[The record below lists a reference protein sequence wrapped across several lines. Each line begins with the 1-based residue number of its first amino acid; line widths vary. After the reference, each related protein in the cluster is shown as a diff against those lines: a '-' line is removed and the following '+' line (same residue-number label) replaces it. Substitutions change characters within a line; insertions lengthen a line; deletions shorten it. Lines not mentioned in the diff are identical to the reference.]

1 MQDTNDKMNEL
12 MDAFNK
18 KLKTRRI
25 LLMSKY
31 TDITEAPISVQD
43 EIYTIQT
50 LLNILEVSESDYIT
64 EKVKSSNEIEINVT
78 LIEEY
83 ENNLKKFDIFKEMNS
98 SDVSEKDE
106 SEYIKKEQEKINK
119 IPVNQYTIRKQLIEE
134 KYPNIENAPQS
145 IIDEYKNLEILIKMI
160 NESNNDGIE
169 KEEAEDQTK
178 IDVKNI
184 KIYNSIL
191 KINKTLQIINSRH
204 LQPPKKVIDE
214 AIDKKIDEQINS
226 IPNDREELKRKIR
239 ENELRI
245 DAITKSSKMISD
257 IDQTININTEIKNS
271 VNQEIKEQSASI
283 LLESLKAK
291 IEEQLKTKTE
301 QNITIVNPEVKIE
314 QNINISEPQIK
325 VENTSAPIVE
335 EIKIEKTIEP
345 LDEQVIDI
353 IDNEHDETNIIERI
367 YQAHFK
373 TESKPDKDGIIVA
386 KSVPVEKKEVKVDEK
401 ETKVEEKKPQTPEK
415 VVMAVQT
422 LIKGQEK
429 TLISPEYIKQNEK
442 SEIFK
447 KVEKD
452 IKEEKVSVNPVKTI
466 TKKDL
471 EAIYGQRKNEPGF
484 YEAID
489 IVNEAL
495 EKDKK

>member
-31 TDITEAPISVQD
+31 SDITEAPISVQD

-50 LLNILEVSESDYIT
+50 LLNILEVSESDYTT

-271 VNQEIKEQSASI
+271 VNQETKEQSASR

-301 QNITIVNPEVKIE
+301 QNITILNPEIKVE

-325 VENTSAPIVE
+325 VENTPAPIVE
-335 EIKIEKTIEP
+335 EIKIELTE
-345 LDEQVIDI
+345 EQIIDI
-353 IDNEHDETNIIERI
+353 IDTEHDETNIIEQI

-386 KSVPVEKKEVKVDEK
+386 KSVPVEKKEVKLDEK
-401 ETKVEEKKPQTPEK
+401 ETKVEEKKSQTPEK

>member
-1 MQDTNDKMNEL
+1 MKNTNDKMNEL

-31 TDITEAPISVQD
+31 SDITSAPISVQD

-50 LLNILEVSESDYIT
+50 LLNILEVSESDFTT
-64 EKVKSSNEIEINVT
+64 EKVKSSNNIEINVT

-106 SEYIKKEQEKINK
+106 SEYIRKEQEKIDK

-145 IIDEYKNLEILIKMI
+145 IIDEYKNLEILIKLI
-160 NESNNDGIE
+160 NESNNEGIE
-169 KEEAEDQTK
+169 TEEADDKTR
-178 IDVKNI
+178 IDIKNI

-245 DAITKSSKMISD
+245 EAITKSSKMISN

-271 VNQEIKEQSASI
+271 VSQELKEPSSSSI
-283 LLESLKAK
+283 LESLKAK
-291 IEEQLKTKTE
+291 SEQELNSK
-301 QNITIVNPEVKIE
+301 P
-314 QNINISEPQIK
+314 
-325 VENTSAPIVE
+325 
-335 EIKIEKTIEP
+335 EIKE
-345 LDEQVIDI
+345 EQVINKLNVEIGKDNNIDILKSKSIEETKSEDILPVEEQESNI
-353 IDNEHDETNIIERI
+353 IDEEQDETNIIEQI
-367 YQAHFK
+367 YKAHFE
-373 TESKPDKDGIIVA
+373 TQNKPDKDGIIVA
-386 KSVPVEKKEVKVDEK
+386 KSVPVEKKEI
-401 ETKVEEKKPQTPEK
+401 KVEEKKPQTPEK

-429 TLISPEYIKQNEK
+429 TLISPEYIKETGK
-442 SEIFK
+442 TEIFK
-447 KVEKD
+447 KPEKEE
-452 IKEEKVSVNPVKTI
+452 KEEKVSLNPVKTI
-466 TKKDL
+466 TRQDL

-489 IVNEAL
+489 IVNEEL

>member
-50 LLNILEVSESDYIT
+50 LLNILEVSESDYTT

-271 VNQEIKEQSASI
+271 VNQETKEQSASS

-301 QNITIVNPEVKIE
+301 QNITILNPEVKIE
-314 QNINISEPQIK
+314 QNINILEPQIK
-325 VENTSAPIVE
+325 VENTSTPIVE
-335 EIKIEKTIEP
+335 EIKIELTE
-345 LDEQVIDI
+345 EQIIDI
-353 IDNEHDETNIIERI
+353 IDTEHDETNIIEQI

-429 TLISPEYIKQNEK
+429 TLISPEYINETQK
-442 SEIFK
+442 AEIFK
-447 KVEKD
+447 KVDKD

>member
-50 LLNILEVSESDYIT
+50 LLNILEVSESDYTT

-191 KINKTLQIINSRH
+191 KINKTLQIINSKH

-214 AIDKKIDEQINS
+214 AIDKKIDEQLNS

-271 VNQEIKEQSASI
+271 VNQETKEQSASS

-301 QNITIVNPEVKIE
+301 QNI
-314 QNINISEPQIK
+314 NISEPQIK
-325 VENTSAPIVE
+325 VENTPAPIVE

-353 IDNEHDETNIIERI
+353 IDNEHDETNIIEQI
-367 YQAHFK
+367 YQEHFK

>member
-50 LLNILEVSESDYIT
+50 LLNILEVSESDYTT

-160 NESNNDGIE
+160 NESDVDGIE

-271 VNQEIKEQSASI
+271 VNQEIKEQSASR
-283 LLESLKAK
+283 LLENLKAK
-291 IEEQLKTKTE
+291 IEEQLNTK
-301 QNITIVNPEVKIE
+301 QNITILNPEIKVE

-325 VENTSAPIVE
+325 VENTSTPIVE
-335 EIKIEKTIEP
+335 EIKIELTE
-345 LDEQVIDI
+345 EQIIDI
-353 IDNEHDETNIIERI
+353 IDTEHDETNIIEQI

-386 KSVPVEKKEVKVDEK
+386 RSVPVEKKEVKVDEK

-429 TLISPEYIKQNEK
+429 TLISPEYINETQK
-442 SEIFK
+442 AEIFK
-447 KVEKD
+447 KVDKD

>member
-50 LLNILEVSESDYIT
+50 LLNILEVSESDYTT

-214 AIDKKIDEQINS
+214 AIYKKIDEQINS

-271 VNQEIKEQSASI
+271 VNQENKERSASR

-325 VENTSAPIVE
+325 VENTPAPIVE
-335 EIKIEKTIEP
+335 EIKIELTE
-345 LDEQVIDI
+345 EQIIDI
-353 IDNEHDETNIIERI
+353 IDTEHDETNIIEQI

-373 TESKPDKDGIIVA
+373 AENKPDKDGIIVA
-386 KSVPVEKKEVKVDEK
+386 KSVPVEKKEIKLDEK
-401 ETKVEEKKPQTPEK
+401 EVKVEEKKPQTPEK

>member
-50 LLNILEVSESDYIT
+50 LLNILEVSESDYTT

-160 NESNNDGIE
+160 NESDVDGIE

-271 VNQEIKEQSASI
+271 VNQEIKEQSASR
-283 LLESLKAK
+283 LLENLKAK
-291 IEEQLKTKTE
+291 IEEQLNTK
-301 QNITIVNPEVKIE
+301 QNITILNPEIKVE

-325 VENTSAPIVE
+325 VENTSTPIVE
-335 EIKIEKTIEP
+335 EIKIELTE
-345 LDEQVIDI
+345 EQIIDI
-353 IDNEHDETNIIERI
+353 IDTEHDETNIIEQI

-429 TLISPEYIKQNEK
+429 TLISPEYIKQTEK

>member
-1 MQDTNDKMNEL
+1 MQNTNDKMNEL

-18 KLKTRRI
+18 KLKIRRI

-31 TDITEAPISVQD
+31 SDITSAPISVQD

-50 LLNILEVSESDYIT
+50 LLNILEVSESDFTT
-64 EKVKSSNEIEINVT
+64 EKVKSSNDIEINVT

-106 SEYIKKEQEKINK
+106 SEYIRKEQEKIDK

-145 IIDEYKNLEILIKMI
+145 IIDEYKNLEILIKLI
-160 NESNNDGIE
+160 NESNNEGIE
-169 KEEAEDQTK
+169 TEEADDKTR
-178 IDVKNI
+178 IDIKNI

-245 DAITKSSKMISD
+245 EAITKSSKMISN

-271 VNQEIKEQSASI
+271 VSQELKEPSSSSI
-283 LLESLKAK
+283 LESLKAK
-291 IEEQLKTKTE
+291 TEQELNSKPEIKEEVINKLNVEIGKDNNIDILKSKSIEETRSEDILPIEEQK
-301 QNITIVNPEVKIE
+301 NN
-314 QNINISEPQIK
+314 
-325 VENTSAPIVE
+325 
-335 EIKIEKTIEP
+335 
-345 LDEQVIDI
+345 I
-353 IDNEHDETNIIERI
+353 IDEEQDATNIIEQI
-367 YQAHFK
+367 YKAHFE
-373 TESKPDKDGIIVA
+373 TQNKPDKDGIIVA
-386 KSVPVEKKEVKVDEK
+386 KSVPVEKKEIKA
-401 ETKVEEKKPQTPEK
+401 EEKKPQTSEK

-429 TLISPEYIKQNEK
+429 TLISPEYIKETGK
-442 SEIFK
+442 TEIFK
-447 KVEKD
+447 KPEKEE
-452 IKEEKVSVNPVKTI
+452 KEEKVSLNPVKTI
-466 TKKDL
+466 TRKDL

-489 IVNEAL
+489 IVNEEL

>member
-50 LLNILEVSESDYIT
+50 LLNILEVSESDYTT

-245 DAITKSSKMISD
+245 EAITKSSKMISD

-271 VNQEIKEQSASI
+271 VNQETKEQSASR
-283 LLESLKAK
+283 LLENLKAK
-291 IEEQLKTKTE
+291 IEEQLNTK
-301 QNITIVNPEVKIE
+301 QNITILNPEIKVE

-325 VENTSAPIVE
+325 VENTSTPIVE
-335 EIKIEKTIEP
+335 EIKIELTE
-345 LDEQVIDI
+345 EQIIDI
-353 IDNEHDETNIIERI
+353 IDTEHDETNIIEQI

-429 TLISPEYIKQNEK
+429 TLISPEYINETQK
-442 SEIFK
+442 AEIFK
-447 KVEKD
+447 KIEKD

>member
-50 LLNILEVSESDYIT
+50 LLNILEVSESDYTT

-160 NESNNDGIE
+160 NESDVDGIE

-245 DAITKSSKMISD
+245 EAITKSSKMISD

-271 VNQEIKEQSASI
+271 VNQETKEQSASR
-283 LLESLKAK
+283 LLENLKAK
-291 IEEQLKTKTE
+291 IEEQLKTK
-301 QNITIVNPEVKIE
+301 QNITIVNPEIKVE

-325 VENTSAPIVE
+325 VENTSTPIVE
-335 EIKIEKTIEP
+335 EIKIEPTE
-345 LDEQVIDI
+345 EQIIDI
-353 IDNEHDETNIIERI
+353 IDTEPDETNIIEQI

-373 TESKPDKDGIIVA
+373 VENKPDKDGIIVA
-386 KSVPVEKKEVKVDEK
+386 KSVPVEKKEIKLDEK
-401 ETKVEEKKPQTPEK
+401 EVKGEEKKPQTPEK

-429 TLISPEYIKQNEK
+429 TLISPEYINETQK
-442 SEIFK
+442 AEIFK
-447 KVEKD
+447 KVDKD

>member
-50 LLNILEVSESDYIT
+50 LLNILEVSESNYTT

-160 NESNNDGIE
+160 NESNVDGIE
-169 KEEAEDQTK
+169 TEEAEDQTK

-245 DAITKSSKMISD
+245 EAITKSSKMISD

-271 VNQEIKEQSASI
+271 VNQETKEQSASR

-301 QNITIVNPEVKIE
+301 QNITILNPEIKVE

-325 VENTSAPIVE
+325 VENTPAPIVE
-335 EIKIEKTIEP
+335 EIKIELTE
-345 LDEQVIDI
+345 EQIIDI
-353 IDNEHDETNIIERI
+353 IDTEHDETNIIEQI

-386 KSVPVEKKEVKVDEK
+386 KSVPVEKK

-429 TLISPEYIKQNEK
+429 TLISPEYINETQK
-442 SEIFK
+442 AEIFK
-447 KVEKD
+447 KVDKD

>member
-50 LLNILEVSESDYIT
+50 LLNILEVSESDYTT

-160 NESNNDGIE
+160 NESNIDGIE
-169 KEEAEDQTK
+169 TEEAEDQTK

-245 DAITKSSKMISD
+245 EAITKSSKMISD

-271 VNQEIKEQSASI
+271 VNQETKEQSASR
-283 LLESLKAK
+283 LLENLKAK
-291 IEEQLKTKTE
+291 IEEQLNTK
-301 QNITIVNPEVKIE
+301 QNITILNPEIKVE

-325 VENTSAPIVE
+325 VENTSTPIVE
-335 EIKIEKTIEP
+335 EIKIELTE
-345 LDEQVIDI
+345 EQIIDI
-353 IDNEHDETNIIERI
+353 IDNEHDETNIIEQI

-373 TESKPDKDGIIVA
+373 TESKPDTDGIIVA

-452 IKEEKVSVNPVKTI
+452 IKEEKLSVNPVKTI

>member
-1 MQDTNDKMNEL
+1 MQNTNDKMNEL

-31 TDITEAPISVQD
+31 SDITSAPISVQD

-50 LLNILEVSESDYIT
+50 LLNILEVSESDFTT
-64 EKVKSSNEIEINVT
+64 EKVKSSNDIEINVT

-106 SEYIKKEQEKINK
+106 SEYIRKEQEKIDK
-119 IPVNQYTIRKQLIEE
+119 IPVNQYIIRKQLIEE

-145 IIDEYKNLEILIKMI
+145 IIDEYKNLEILIKLI
-160 NESNNDGIE
+160 NESNNEGIE
-169 KEEAEDQTK
+169 TEEADDKTR
-178 IDVKNI
+178 IDIKNI

-204 LQPPKKVIDE
+204 LQPPKK
-214 AIDKKIDEQINS
+214 KIDEQINS

-245 DAITKSSKMISD
+245 EAITKSSKMISN

-271 VNQEIKEQSASI
+271 VSQELKEPSSSSV
-283 LLESLKAK
+283 LESLKAK
-291 IEEQLKTKTE
+291 IEQELNSKPEIKEEQDIEINKDNNIDILKSKSIEETKSEDILPVEE
-301 QNITIVNPEVKIE
+301 QE
-314 QNINISEPQIK
+314 INIID
-325 VENTSAPIVE
+325 E
-335 EIKIEKTIEP
+335 EQ
-345 LDEQVIDI
+345 DA
-353 IDNEHDETNIIERI
+353 TNIIEQI
-367 YQAHFK
+367 YKAHFE
-373 TESKPDKDGIIVA
+373 TQNKPDKDGIIVA
-386 KSVPVEKKEVKVDEK
+386 KSVPVEKKEI
-401 ETKVEEKKPQTPEK
+401 KVEEKKPQTPEK

-429 TLISPEYIKQNEK
+429 TLISPEYIKETEK
-442 SEIFK
+442 TEIFK
-447 KVEKD
+447 KPEKEE
-452 IKEEKVSVNPVKTI
+452 KEEKVSLNPVKTI
-466 TKKDL
+466 TRKDL

-489 IVNEAL
+489 IVNEEL

>member
-50 LLNILEVSESDYIT
+50 LLNILEVSESDYTT

-83 ENNLKKFDIFKEMNS
+83 ENNLKKFYIFKEMNS

-160 NESNNDGIE
+160 NESDVDGIE
-169 KEEAEDQTK
+169 TEEAEDQTK

-245 DAITKSSKMISD
+245 EAITKSSKMISD

-271 VNQEIKEQSASI
+271 VNQETKEQSASR
-283 LLESLKAK
+283 LLENLKAK
-291 IEEQLKTKTE
+291 IEEQLNTK
-301 QNITIVNPEVKIE
+301 QNITILNPEIKVE

-325 VENTSAPIVE
+325 VENTSTPIVE
-335 EIKIEKTIEP
+335 EIKIELTE
-345 LDEQVIDI
+345 EQIIDI
-353 IDNEHDETNIIERI
+353 IDTEHDETNIIEQI

-429 TLISPEYIKQNEK
+429 TLISPEYINETQK
-442 SEIFK
+442 AEIFK
-447 KVEKD
+447 KVDKD

>member
-50 LLNILEVSESDYIT
+50 LLNILEVSESDYTT

-83 ENNLKKFDIFKEMNS
+83 ENNLKKFYIFKEMNS

-160 NESNNDGIE
+160 NESDVDGIE
-169 KEEAEDQTK
+169 TEEAEDQTK

-245 DAITKSSKMISD
+245 EAITKSSKMISD

-271 VNQEIKEQSASI
+271 VNQETKEQSASR
-283 LLESLKAK
+283 LLENLKAK
-291 IEEQLKTKTE
+291 IEEQLNTK
-301 QNITIVNPEVKIE
+301 QNITIVNPEIKVE

-325 VENTSAPIVE
+325 VENTSTPIVE
-335 EIKIEKTIEP
+335 EIKIELTE
-345 LDEQVIDI
+345 EQIIDI
-353 IDNEHDETNIIERI
+353 IDTEHDETNIIEQI

-429 TLISPEYIKQNEK
+429 TLISPEYINETQK
-442 SEIFK
+442 AEIFK
-447 KVEKD
+447 KVDKD

>member
-50 LLNILEVSESDYIT
+50 LLNILEVSESDYTT

-169 KEEAEDQTK
+169 KEEAENQTK

-191 KINKTLQIINSRH
+191 KINKTLQIINSKH

-214 AIDKKIDEQINS
+214 AIDKKIDEQLNS

-271 VNQEIKEQSASI
+271 VNQETKEQSASS

-325 VENTSAPIVE
+325 VENTPAPIVE

-353 IDNEHDETNIIERI
+353 IDNEHDETNIIEQI
-367 YQAHFK
+367 YQAHLK
-373 TESKPDKDGIIVA
+373 IENKPDKDGIIVA
-386 KSVPVEKKEVKVDEK
+386 KSVPVEKKDVKVDEK

>member
-1 MQDTNDKMNEL
+1 M
-12 MDAFNK
+12 
-18 KLKTRRI
+18 KL
-25 LLMSKY
+25 
-31 TDITEAPISVQD
+31 
-43 EIYTIQT
+43 
-50 LLNILEVSESDYIT
+50 N
-64 EKVKSSNEIEINVT
+64 
-78 LIEEY
+78 
-83 ENNLKKFDIFKEMNS
+83 
-98 SDVSEKDE
+98 
-106 SEYIKKEQEKINK
+106 
-119 IPVNQYTIRKQLIEE
+119 
-134 KYPNIENAPQS
+134 
-145 IIDEYKNLEILIKMI
+145 
-160 NESNNDGIE
+160 
-169 KEEAEDQTK
+169 TK
-178 IDVKNI
+178 
-184 KIYNSIL
+184 
-191 KINKTLQIINSRH
+191 
-204 LQPPKKVIDE
+204 
-214 AIDKKIDEQINS
+214 
-226 IPNDREELKRKIR
+226 
-239 ENELRI
+239 
-245 DAITKSSKMISD
+245 
-257 IDQTININTEIKNS
+257 
-271 VNQEIKEQSASI
+271 
-283 LLESLKAK
+283 
-291 IEEQLKTKTE
+291 
-301 QNITIVNPEVKIE
+301 QNITILNPEIKVE

-325 VENTSAPIVE
+325 VENTSTPIVE
-335 EIKIEKTIEP
+335 EIKIELTE
-345 LDEQVIDI
+345 EQIIDI
-353 IDNEHDETNIIERI
+353 IDTEHDETNIIEQI

-429 TLISPEYIKQNEK
+429 TLISPEYIKQTEK

>member
-1 MQDTNDKMNEL
+1 
-12 MDAFNK
+12 
-18 KLKTRRI
+18 
-25 LLMSKY
+25 MSKY

-50 LLNILEVSESDYIT
+50 LLNILEVSESDYTT

-160 NESNNDGIE
+160 NESDVDGIE

-271 VNQEIKEQSASI
+271 VNQENKERSASR

-325 VENTSAPIVE
+325 VENTPAPIVE
-335 EIKIEKTIEP
+335 EIKIELTE
-345 LDEQVIDI
+345 EQIIDI
-353 IDNEHDETNIIERI
+353 IDTEHDETNIIEQI

-373 TESKPDKDGIIVA
+373 AENKPDKDGIIVA
-386 KSVPVEKKEVKVDEK
+386 KSVPVEKKEIKLDEK
-401 ETKVEEKKPQTPEK
+401 EVKVEEKKPQTPEK

>member
-50 LLNILEVSESDYIT
+50 LLNILEVSESDYTT

-245 DAITKSSKMISD
+245 EAITKSSKMISD

-271 VNQEIKEQSASI
+271 VNQETKEQSASR

-301 QNITIVNPEVKIE
+301 QNITILNPEIKVE

-325 VENTSAPIVE
+325 VENTPAPIVE
-335 EIKIEKTIEP
+335 EIKIELTE
-345 LDEQVIDI
+345 EQIIDI
-353 IDNEHDETNIIERI
+353 IDTEHDETNIIEQI

-386 KSVPVEKKEVKVDEK
+386 KSVPVEKK

-429 TLISPEYIKQNEK
+429 TLISPEYINETQK
-442 SEIFK
+442 AEIFK
-447 KVEKD
+447 KVDKD

>member
-50 LLNILEVSESDYIT
+50 LLNILEVSESDYTT

-160 NESNNDGIE
+160 NESNVDGIE
-169 KEEAEDQTK
+169 TEEAEDQTK

-245 DAITKSSKMISD
+245 EAITKSSKMISD

-271 VNQEIKEQSASI
+271 VNQETKEQSASR
-283 LLESLKAK
+283 LLENLKAK
-291 IEEQLKTKTE
+291 IEEQLNTK
-301 QNITIVNPEVKIE
+301 QNITILNPEIKVE

-325 VENTSAPIVE
+325 VENTSTPIVE
-335 EIKIEKTIEP
+335 EIKIELTE
-345 LDEQVIDI
+345 EQIIDI
-353 IDNEHDETNIIERI
+353 IDTEHDETNIIEQI

-429 TLISPEYIKQNEK
+429 TLISPEYINETQK
-442 SEIFK
+442 AEIFK
-447 KVEKD
+447 KVDKD

>member
-31 TDITEAPISVQD
+31 SDITEAPISVQD

-50 LLNILEVSESDYIT
+50 LLNILEVSESDYTT

-134 KYPNIENAPQS
+134 KYSNIENAPQS

-160 NESNNDGIE
+160 NESDGDGIE
-169 KEEAEDQTK
+169 TEEAEDQTK

-214 AIDKKIDEQINS
+214 VIDKKIDEQINS

-245 DAITKSSKMISD
+245 EAITKSSKMISD

-271 VNQEIKEQSASI
+271 VNQETKEQSASR
-283 LLESLKAK
+283 LLENLKAK
-291 IEEQLKTKTE
+291 IEEQLNTK
-301 QNITIVNPEVKIE
+301 QNITILNPEIKVE

-325 VENTSAPIVE
+325 VENTSTPIVE
-335 EIKIEKTIEP
+335 EIKIELTE
-345 LDEQVIDI
+345 EQIIDI
-353 IDNEHDETNIIERI
+353 IDTEHDETNIIEQI

-429 TLISPEYIKQNEK
+429 TLISPEYINETQK
-442 SEIFK
+442 AEIFK
-447 KVEKD
+447 KVDKD

>member
-1 MQDTNDKMNEL
+1 MQNTNDKMNEL

-31 TDITEAPISVQD
+31 SDITSAPISVQD

-50 LLNILEVSESDYIT
+50 LLNILEVSESDFTT
-64 EKVKSSNEIEINVT
+64 EKVKSSNDIEINVT

-106 SEYIKKEQEKINK
+106 SEYIRKEQEKIDK

-145 IIDEYKNLEILIKMI
+145 IIDEYKNLEILIKLI
-160 NESNNDGIE
+160 NESNNEGIE
-169 KEEAEDQTK
+169 TEEADDKTK
-178 IDVKNI
+178 IDIKNI

-245 DAITKSSKMISD
+245 EAITKSSKMISN

-271 VNQEIKEQSASI
+271 VSQELKEPSSSSI
-283 LLESLKAK
+283 LESLKAK
-291 IEEQLKTKTE
+291 IEQELNSK
-301 QNITIVNPEVKIE
+301 P
-314 QNINISEPQIK
+314 
-325 VENTSAPIVE
+325 
-335 EIKIEKTIEP
+335 EIKE
-345 LDEQVIDI
+345 EQVINKLNVEIGKDNNIDILKSKSSEETKSEDVLPIEEQANNI
-353 IDNEHDETNIIERI
+353 IDEEQDATNIIEQI
-367 YQAHFK
+367 YKAHFE
-373 TESKPDKDGIIVA
+373 TQNKPDKDGIIVA
-386 KSVPVEKKEVKVDEK
+386 KSVPVEKKEI
-401 ETKVEEKKPQTPEK
+401 KVEEKKPQAPEK

-429 TLISPEYIKQNEK
+429 TLISPEYIKETEK
-442 SEIFK
+442 TEIFK
-447 KVEKD
+447 KPEKEE
-452 IKEEKVSVNPVKTI
+452 KEEKVSLNPVKTI
-466 TKKDL
+466 TRQDL

-489 IVNEAL
+489 IVNEEL

>member
-50 LLNILEVSESDYIT
+50 LLNILEVSESDYTT

-214 AIDKKIDEQINS
+214 AIDKKIDEQLNS

-245 DAITKSSKMISD
+245 EAITKSSKMISD

-271 VNQEIKEQSASI
+271 VNQETKEQSASR

-325 VENTSAPIVE
+325 VENTSTPIVE
-335 EIKIEKTIEP
+335 EIKIELTE
-345 LDEQVIDI
+345 EQVIDI
-353 IDNEHDETNIIERI
+353 IDNEHDETNIIEQI

-429 TLISPEYIKQNEK
+429 TLISPEYIKQTEK

>member
-50 LLNILEVSESDYIT
+50 LLNILEVSESDYTT

-204 LQPPKKVIDE
+204 LQPPQKVIDE

-271 VNQEIKEQSASI
+271 VNQETKEQSASR

-301 QNITIVNPEVKIE
+301 QNITILNPEIKVE

-325 VENTSAPIVE
+325 VENTPATIVE
-335 EIKIEKTIEP
+335 EIKIELTE
-345 LDEQVIDI
+345 EQIIDI
-353 IDNEHDETNIIERI
+353 IDTEHDETNIIEQI

-386 KSVPVEKKEVKVDEK
+386 KSVPVEKK

-429 TLISPEYIKQNEK
+429 TLISPEYINETQK
-442 SEIFK
+442 AEIFK
-447 KVEKD
+447 KVDKD

>member
-271 VNQEIKEQSASI
+271 VNQETKEQSASR

-301 QNITIVNPEVKIE
+301 QNITILNPEIKVE

-325 VENTSAPIVE
+325 VENTPAPIVE
-335 EIKIEKTIEP
+335 EIKIELTE
-345 LDEQVIDI
+345 EQIIDI
-353 IDNEHDETNIIERI
+353 IDTEHDETNIIEQI

-386 KSVPVEKKEVKVDEK
+386 KSVPVEKKEGEVDEK

-429 TLISPEYIKQNEK
+429 TLISPEYINETQK
-442 SEIFK
+442 AEIFK
-447 KVEKD
+447 KVDKD

-466 TKKDL
+466 TKKEL
-471 EAIYGQRKNEPGF
+471 EAIYGKRKNEPGF

>member
-1 MQDTNDKMNEL
+1 MQNTNDKMNEL

-31 TDITEAPISVQD
+31 SDITSAPISVQD

-50 LLNILEVSESDYIT
+50 LLNILEVSESDFTT
-64 EKVKSSNEIEINVT
+64 EKVKSSNDIEINVT

-106 SEYIKKEQEKINK
+106 SEYIRKEQEKIDK
-119 IPVNQYTIRKQLIEE
+119 IPVNQYIIRKQLIEE

-145 IIDEYKNLEILIKMI
+145 IIDEYKNLEILIKLI
-160 NESNNDGIE
+160 NESNNEGIE
-169 KEEAEDQTK
+169 TEEADDKTR
-178 IDVKNI
+178 IDIKNI

-245 DAITKSSKMISD
+245 EAITKSSKMISN

-271 VNQEIKEQSASI
+271 VSQELKEPSSSSI
-283 LLESLKAK
+283 LESLKAK
-291 IEEQLKTKTE
+291 IEQELNSK
-301 QNITIVNPEVKIE
+301 P
-314 QNINISEPQIK
+314 
-325 VENTSAPIVE
+325 
-335 EIKIEKTIEP
+335 EIKE
-345 LDEQVIDI
+345 EQVINKLNVEIGKDNNIDILKSKSIEETKSEDILPIEEQKNNI
-353 IDNEHDETNIIERI
+353 IDEEQDATNIIEQI
-367 YQAHFK
+367 YKAHFE
-373 TESKPDKDGIIVA
+373 TQNKPDKDGIIVA
-386 KSVPVEKKEVKVDEK
+386 KSVPVEKKEI
-401 ETKVEEKKPQTPEK
+401 KVEEKKPQTPEK

-429 TLISPEYIKQNEK
+429 TLISPEYIKETEK
-442 SEIFK
+442 TEIFK
-447 KVEKD
+447 KTEKEE
-452 IKEEKVSVNPVKTI
+452 KEEKVSLNPVKTI
-466 TKKDL
+466 TRQDL

-489 IVNEAL
+489 IVNEEL

>member
-50 LLNILEVSESDYIT
+50 LLNILEVSESDYTT

-160 NESNNDGIE
+160 NQSNVDGIE
-169 KEEAEDQTK
+169 TEEAEDQTK

-245 DAITKSSKMISD
+245 EAITKSSKMISD

-271 VNQEIKEQSASI
+271 VNQEIKEQSASR
-283 LLESLKAK
+283 LLENLKAK
-291 IEEQLKTKTE
+291 IEEQLNTK
-301 QNITIVNPEVKIE
+301 QNITIVNPEIKVE

-325 VENTSAPIVE
+325 VENTSTPIVE
-335 EIKIEKTIEP
+335 EIKIEPTE
-345 LDEQVIDI
+345 EQIIDI
-353 IDNEHDETNIIERI
+353 LNTEPDETNIIEQI

>member
-50 LLNILEVSESDYIT
+50 LLNILEVSESDYTT

-271 VNQEIKEQSASI
+271 VNS
-283 LLESLKAK
+283 
-291 IEEQLKTKTE
+291 
-301 QNITIVNPEVKIE
+301 EVKVE

-345 LDEQVIDI
+345 SDEQVIDI
-353 IDNEHDETNIIERI
+353 IDAEHDETNIIEQI
-367 YQAHFK
+367 YQAHLK
-373 TESKPDKDGIIVA
+373 IENKPDKDGIIVA
-386 KSVPVEKKEVKVDEK
+386 KSVPVEKKEVKLDEK
-401 ETKVEEKKPQTPEK
+401 ETKVEEKKSQTPEK

>member
-50 LLNILEVSESDYIT
+50 LLNILEVSESDYTT

-160 NESNNDGIE
+160 NESNVDGIE
-169 KEEAEDQTK
+169 TEEAEDQTK

-245 DAITKSSKMISD
+245 EAITKSSKMISD

-271 VNQEIKEQSASI
+271 VNQETKEQSAST
-283 LLESLKAK
+283 LLENLKAK
-291 IEEQLKTKTE
+291 IEEQLKTK
-301 QNITIVNPEVKIE
+301 QNITIVNPEIKVE

-325 VENTSAPIVE
+325 VENTSTPIVE
-335 EIKIEKTIEP
+335 KIKIEST
-345 LDEQVIDI
+345 DEQVIDV
-353 IDNEHDETNIIERI
+353 IDTESDETNIIEQI

-373 TESKPDKDGIIVA
+373 AENKPDKDGIIVA

-429 TLISPEYIKQNEK
+429 TLISPEYINETQK

>member
-31 TDITEAPISVQD
+31 SDITSAPISVQD

-50 LLNILEVSESDYIT
+50 LLNILEVSESDFTT
-64 EKVKSSNEIEINVT
+64 EKVKSSNDIEINVT

-106 SEYIKKEQEKINK
+106 SEYIRKEQEKIDK

-134 KYPNIENAPQS
+134 KYSNIENSPQS
-145 IIDEYKNLEILIKMI
+145 IIDEYKNLEILIKLI
-160 NESNNDGIE
+160 NESNNEGIE
-169 KEEAEDQTK
+169 TEEADDKTR
-178 IDVKNI
+178 IDIKNI

-271 VNQEIKEQSASI
+271 VNQEIKEQSASR
-283 LLESLKAK
+283 LLENLKAK
-291 IEEQLKTKTE
+291 IEEQLNTK
-301 QNITIVNPEVKIE
+301 QNITILNPEIKVE

-325 VENTSAPIVE
+325 VENTSTPIVE
-335 EIKIEKTIEP
+335 EIKIELTE
-345 LDEQVIDI
+345 EQIIDI
-353 IDNEHDETNIIERI
+353 IDTEHDETNIIEQI

-429 TLISPEYIKQNEK
+429 TLISPEYINETQK
-442 SEIFK
+442 AEIFK
-447 KVEKD
+447 KVDKD

>member
-50 LLNILEVSESDYIT
+50 LLNILEVSESDYTT

-160 NESNNDGIE
+160 NESDVDGIE

-245 DAITKSSKMISD
+245 EAITKSSKMISD

-271 VNQEIKEQSASI
+271 VNQETKEKSASS
-283 LLESLKAK
+283 LLENLKAK

-325 VENTSAPIVE
+325 VENTSTPIVE
-335 EIKIEKTIEP
+335 EIKIEPTE
-345 LDEQVIDI
+345 EQIIDI
-353 IDNEHDETNIIERI
+353 IDTEPDETNIIEQI

-429 TLISPEYIKQNEK
+429 TLISPEYINETQK
-442 SEIFK
+442 AEIFK
-447 KVEKD
+447 KVDKD

>member
-1 MQDTNDKMNEL
+1 
-12 MDAFNK
+12 
-18 KLKTRRI
+18 
-25 LLMSKY
+25 
-31 TDITEAPISVQD
+31 
-43 EIYTIQT
+43 
-50 LLNILEVSESDYIT
+50 
-64 EKVKSSNEIEINVT
+64 
-78 LIEEY
+78 
-83 ENNLKKFDIFKEMNS
+83 
-98 SDVSEKDE
+98 
-106 SEYIKKEQEKINK
+106 
-119 IPVNQYTIRKQLIEE
+119 
-134 KYPNIENAPQS
+134 
-145 IIDEYKNLEILIKMI
+145 MI

-271 VNQEIKEQSASI
+271 VNQETKEQSASS

-301 QNITIVNPEVKIE
+301 SNITIVNPEVKIE

-325 VENTSAPIVE
+325 VENTPAPIVE

-353 IDNEHDETNIIERI
+353 IDNEHDETNIIEQI

-429 TLISPEYIKQNEK
+429 TLISPEYIKQTEK

>member
-31 TDITEAPISVQD
+31 SDITEAPISVQD

-50 LLNILEVSESDYIT
+50 LLNILEVSESDYTT

-271 VNQEIKEQSASI
+271 VNQETKEQSASR

-301 QNITIVNPEVKIE
+301 QNITILNPEIKVE

-325 VENTSAPIVE
+325 VENTTAPIVE
-335 EIKIEKTIEP
+335 EIKIELTE
-345 LDEQVIDI
+345 EQIIDI
-353 IDNEHDETNIIERI
+353 IDTEHDETNIIEQI

-386 KSVPVEKKEVKVDEK
+386 KSVPVEKK

-429 TLISPEYIKQNEK
+429 TLISPEYINETQK
-442 SEIFK
+442 AEIFK
-447 KVEKD
+447 KVDKD

>member
-50 LLNILEVSESDYIT
+50 LLNILEVSESDYTT

-160 NESNNDGIE
+160 NESNIDGIE
-169 KEEAEDQTK
+169 TEEAEDQTK

-245 DAITKSSKMISD
+245 EAITKSSKMISD

-271 VNQEIKEQSASI
+271 VNQETKEQSASR
-283 LLESLKAK
+283 LLENLKAK
-291 IEEQLKTKTE
+291 IEEQLNTK
-301 QNITIVNPEVKIE
+301 QNITILNPEIKVE

-325 VENTSAPIVE
+325 VENTSTPIVE
-335 EIKIEKTIEP
+335 EIKIELTE
-345 LDEQVIDI
+345 EQIIDI
-353 IDNEHDETNIIERI
+353 IDNEHDETNIIEQI

-429 TLISPEYIKQNEK
+429 TLISPEYIKQTEK

>member
-50 LLNILEVSESDYIT
+50 LLNILEVSESDYTT

-160 NESNNDGIE
+160 NESDIDGIE
-169 KEEAEDQTK
+169 TEEAEDQTK

-245 DAITKSSKMISD
+245 EAITKSSKMISN

-271 VNQEIKEQSASI
+271 VSQELKEPSSSSI
-283 LLESLKAK
+283 LESLKAK
-291 IEEQLKTKTE
+291 IEQELNSK
-301 QNITIVNPEVKIE
+301 P
-314 QNINISEPQIK
+314 
-325 VENTSAPIVE
+325 
-335 EIKIEKTIEP
+335 EIKE
-345 LDEQVIDI
+345 EQVINKLNVEIGKDNNIDILKSKSIEETKSEDILPIEEQKNNI
-353 IDNEHDETNIIERI
+353 IDEEQDATNIIEQI
-367 YQAHFK
+367 YKAHFE
-373 TESKPDKDGIIVA
+373 TQNKPDKDGIIVA
-386 KSVPVEKKEVKVDEK
+386 KSVPVEKKEI
-401 ETKVEEKKPQTPEK
+401 KVEEKKPQTPEK

-429 TLISPEYIKQNEK
+429 TLISPEYIKETEK
-442 SEIFK
+442 TEIFK
-447 KVEKD
+447 KTEKEE
-452 IKEEKVSVNPVKTI
+452 KEEKVSLNPVKTI
-466 TKKDL
+466 TRQDL

-489 IVNEAL
+489 IVNEEL

>member
-50 LLNILEVSESDYIT
+50 LLNILEVSESDYTT

-204 LQPPKKVIDE
+204 LQPPRKVIDE

-271 VNQEIKEQSASI
+271 VNQETKEQSASR

-301 QNITIVNPEVKIE
+301 QNITILNPEIKVE

-325 VENTSAPIVE
+325 VENTPAPIVE
-335 EIKIEKTIEP
+335 EIKIELTE
-345 LDEQVIDI
+345 EQIIDI
-353 IDNEHDETNIIERI
+353 IDTEHDETNIIEQI

-386 KSVPVEKKEVKVDEK
+386 KSVPVEKK

-429 TLISPEYIKQNEK
+429 TLISPEYIKQTEK

>member
-1 MQDTNDKMNEL
+1 MQDTNDKINEL

-31 TDITEAPISVQD
+31 SDITEAPISVQD

-50 LLNILEVSESDYIT
+50 LLNILEVSESDYTT

-271 VNQEIKEQSASI
+271 VNQETKEQSASR

-301 QNITIVNPEVKIE
+301 QNITILNPEIKVE

-325 VENTSAPIVE
+325 VENTPAPIVE
-335 EIKIEKTIEP
+335 EIKIELTE
-345 LDEQVIDI
+345 EQIIDI
-353 IDNEHDETNIIERI
+353 IDTEHDETNIIEQI

-429 TLISPEYIKQNEK
+429 TLISPEYINETQK
-442 SEIFK
+442 AEIFK
-447 KVEKD
+447 KVDKD

>member
-50 LLNILEVSESDYIT
+50 LLNILEVSESDYTT

-271 VNQEIKEQSASI
+271 VNQEIKEQSASR
-283 LLESLKAK
+283 LLENLKAK
-291 IEEQLKTKTE
+291 IEEQLNTK
-301 QNITIVNPEVKIE
+301 QNITILNPEIKVE

-325 VENTSAPIVE
+325 VENTSTPIVE
-335 EIKIEKTIEP
+335 EIKIELTE
-345 LDEQVIDI
+345 EQIIDI
-353 IDNEHDETNIIERI
+353 IDTEHDETNIIEQI

-429 TLISPEYIKQNEK
+429 TLISPEYINETQK
-442 SEIFK
+442 AEIFK
-447 KVEKD
+447 KVDKD

>member
-50 LLNILEVSESDYIT
+50 LLNILEVSESDYTT

-78 LIEEY
+78 LREEY

-271 VNQEIKEQSASI
+271 VNQETKEQSASR
-283 LLESLKAK
+283 LLENLKAK
-291 IEEQLKTKTE
+291 IEEQLNTK
-301 QNITIVNPEVKIE
+301 QNITILNPEIKVE

-325 VENTSAPIVE
+325 VENTPAPIVE
-335 EIKIEKTIEP
+335 EIKIELTE
-345 LDEQVIDI
+345 EQIIDI
-353 IDNEHDETNIIERI
+353 IDTEHDETNIIEQI

-373 TESKPDKDGIIVA
+373 TEIKPDKDGIIVA
-386 KSVPVEKKEVKVDEK
+386 KSVPVEKK

-429 TLISPEYIKQNEK
+429 TLISPEYINETQK
-442 SEIFK
+442 AEIFK
-447 KVEKD
+447 KVDKD